1 MTTMQLPTKPG
12 RNLDHF
18 LGHQL
23 GPWASLGEVLALLQC
38 SCLNQIRT
46 SNIRFTRRKVKQGES
61 IYRSGQEFESLYL
74 VSLGFIKTLL
84 IDENGGE
91 QVLCFPMRGDL
102 LGIDGI
108 TNHHYVSTA
117 IALEDSEVIV
127 VPFKQLT
134 SLGRELEELE
144 QLIYQAISRELVREH
159 NIIWVLGTLNAEAR
173 VTRFL
178 LGLSERFSDL
188 GYSPLQFNL
197 RMTRQEIGNYLG
209 LTLETVSRSLSA
221 LQAAGLINV
230 HQKSIE
236 IKNLAALRYAQFAS
250 HKLTPR
256 SVRTSIQNHSKLPLE
271 MRV

>member
-1 MTTMQLPTKPG
+1 MTTMQLRTKPC
-12 RNLDHF
+12 RNLDRF
-18 LGHQL
+18 PDTQQS
-23 GPWASLGEVLALLQC
+23 PCASLGEVLALMRC
-38 SCLNQIRT
+38 SCLNQARV
-46 SNIRFTRRKVKQGES
+46 SNLRFTRRKVKQGES

-74 VSLGFIKTLL
+74 VSLGFFKTLL
-84 IDENGGE
+84 IDESGGE

-108 TNHHYVSTA
+108 TNNRYVSTA

-134 SLGRELEELE
+134 GLGRELEELE
-144 QLIYQAISRELVREH
+144 QLIYQVISRELVREH

-209 LTLETVSRSLSA
+209 LTLETISRSLSA

-230 HQKSIE
+230 NQKSIE
-236 IKNLAALRYAQFAS
+236 IKNLATLRYAQFTN
-250 HKLTPR
+250 HKLVTHSARP
-256 SVRTSIQNHSKLPLE
+256 SMQNHNWQDK
-271 MRV
+271 VAA